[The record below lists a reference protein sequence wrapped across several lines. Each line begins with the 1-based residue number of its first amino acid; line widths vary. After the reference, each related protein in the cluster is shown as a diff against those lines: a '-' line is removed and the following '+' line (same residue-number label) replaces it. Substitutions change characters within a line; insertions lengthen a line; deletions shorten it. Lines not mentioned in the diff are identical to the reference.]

1 MLIRPKLFLTF
12 AALCVSPLLALSLI
26 HFRGAL
32 GNTKA
37 IMRDNLEDELIDVA
51 RNVQTVAL
59 EREHELMALASG
71 PLPDYVRSA
80 RSDEDRALIARV
92 RGPAPSG
99 AAAGAANAAREA
111 ITKVSAN
118 GLYFAHLACF
128 DANKQLMFL
137 FQPPD
142 YGSPSMSVVQ
152 PPDYISPNFRTKDFL
167 PGVIEPDIRV
177 WAAKNDT
184 PLCSIVSHPT
194 LGDVRRCSVPIF
206 LASDHD
212 SASARG
218 ALVADIRLDRLFEET
233 DVGFGFSTEHLRPRR
248 RLLVLDSS
256 GKIVY
261 HPNAAV
267 RNQPVNSAMPEFAQ
281 IAASMGATGAGTA
294 EYRSAEGETWIASY
308 RPILSGLSLSLAR
321 NYSLASQSARRT
333 GWFGIDLSILFGV
346 AAAILF
352 TKVYQRKTES
362 LDRVTEGVAAIAK
375 GNLDRDVLLPS
386 SDEMRSLA
394 DGVNLMT
401 ERLREQLA
409 REGEARQFE
418 SFIKLSAFLTH
429 DLKNAIEG
437 LSLMV
442 GNMER
447 HFHNPKFRADAMRAL
462 TAATD
467 RLRHLVVRI
476 SNPVNTLSGE
486 FKMPRPTDLIP
497 LLRRVL
503 EQMADPVR
511 ETHEIELKLP
521 SSLMAMADS
530 ERIEKVMENLV
541 LNAIEAMGARA
552 GKLTVEAGP
561 AGGDNVFFSVSDTGV
576 GMNPDFIRREL
587 FHPFTTTKTRGVGLG
602 LYTCREVVRANG
614 GSIEVESK
622 VGSGTTF
629 RVVLASAQ
637 IKARD

>member
-1 MLIRPKLFLTF
+1 VLIRPKLFLTI
-12 AALCVSPLLALSLI
+12 AAICVSPLLVLSLLN
-26 HFRGAL
+26 FRGAL

-37 IMRDNLEDELIDVA
+37 ILRDNLEDELIDMT
-51 RNVQTVAL
+51 RSVQTVAL
-59 EREHELMALASG
+59 EREHELTALASG
-71 PLPDYVRSA
+71 PLPDYVHSA
-80 RSDEDRALIARV
+80 RSREDMALIARV
-92 RGPAPSG
+92 GGSATSG
-99 AAAGAANAAREA
+99 AAAGPANVAREA
-111 ITKVSAN
+111 ITKLSAN
-118 GLYFAHLACF
+118 FAHLACF
-128 DANKQLMFL
+128 DASKQLMFL
-137 FQPPD
+137 FQSPN
-142 YGSPSMSVVQ
+142 YGSPLMSLPQ
-152 PPDYISPNFRTKDFL
+152 APDYISPNFRTKDFL
-167 PGVIEPDIRV
+167 PGAIEPDGRV
-177 WAAKNDT
+177 WTAKNDT

-206 LASDHD
+206 LTPDHD

-218 ALVADIRLDRLFEET
+218 ALVADIRLDRLFEQM
-233 DVGFGFSTEHLRPRR
+233 DVGLGFSTEQLRLRR

-267 RNQPVNSAMPEFAQ
+267 RNQPVNSAMPEIAQ
-281 IAASMGATGAGTA
+281 ISASMVATGTGTA
-294 EYRSAEGETWIASY
+294 EYRSPEGETWIASY
-308 RPILSGLSLSLAR
+308 QPILSGLSLVLAR
-321 NYSLASQSARRT
+321 NYSLASQSARPR
-333 GWFGIDLSILFGV
+333 GWFGIALSILFGM
-346 AAAILF
+346 AGAILF

-362 LDRVTEGVAAIAK
+362 LDRVTESVAAIAK

-394 DGVNLMT
+394 DGVNQMT

-503 EQMADPVR
+503 EQMAEPLR
-511 ETHEIELKLP
+511 ETHEIELRLP
-521 SSLMAMADS
+521 SSLMAMVDG

-541 LNAIEAMGARA
+541 LNGIEAMGARG

-561 AGGDNVFFSVSDTGV
+561 VDGDNVFFSVSDTGV

-622 VGSGTTF
+622 VGFGTTF

-637 IKARD
+637 IKTRD

>member
-1 MLIRPKLFLTF
+1 MLIRPKLFLTI
-12 AALCVSPLLALSLI
+12 AALCISPLLVLSLLN
-26 HFRGAL
+26 FRGAL

-37 IMRDNLEDELIDVA
+37 ILRDNLEDELIDVT

-71 PLPDYVRSA
+71 PLPDYVHSA
-80 RSDEDRALIARV
+80 RSREDMALIAAV
-92 RGPAPSG
+92 QGSAPSG
-99 AAAGAANAAREA
+99 GAAGPANAVREA
-111 ITKVSAN
+111 ITKLSAH
-118 GLYFAHLACF
+118 FAHLACF

-137 FQPPD
+137 FQSPN
-142 YGSPSMSVVQ
+142 YGSPLMSLPQ
-152 PPDYISPNFRTKDFL
+152 PLDYISPNFRTKDFL
-167 PGVIEPDIRV
+167 PGVIEPDGRV

-206 LASDHD
+206 LAPDHD
-212 SASARG
+212 STSARG
-218 ALVADIRLDRLFEET
+218 ALVADIRLGRLFEET
-233 DVGFGFSTEHLRPRR
+233 DAGFGVSTEHLRLRR
-248 RLLVLDSS
+248 QLLVLDSS

-267 RNQPVNSAMPEFAQ
+267 RNQQVNSAMPEFAQ
-281 IAASMGATGAGTA
+281 IGASMVATGAGTA
-294 EYRSAEGETWIASY
+294 EYRSAEGETWITSY
-308 RPILSGLSLSLAR
+308 RPILSGLSLALAY
-321 NYSLASQSARRT
+321 NYSLASQSAHRT
-333 GWFGIDLSILFGV
+333 GWLGIALSILFGG
-346 AAAILF
+346 AGAGLF

-362 LDRVTEGVAAIAK
+362 LDRVTESVAAIAK

-394 DGVNLMT
+394 DGVNQMT
-401 ERLREQLA
+401 ERLRDQLA

-503 EQMADPVR
+503 EQMAEPLR
-511 ETHEIELKLP
+511 ETHEIEVRLP
-521 SSLMAMADS
+521 SSLMAMADG

-541 LNAIEAMGARA
+541 LNAIEAMGDRG